1 MRQGR
6 VIGEMKTCETTMDE
20 VVSMI
25 TGAKE
30 KQGQAGAQREKE
42 ITGTF
47 IYDLSDHNTGR
58 IDHGI
63 IYCIAI
69 FPFLEELQEYSES
82 VSYLSGA
89 VCGNDIRDLYG

>member
-1 MRQGR
+1 
-6 VIGEMKTCETTMDE
+6 
-20 VVSMI
+20 MI
-25 TGAKE
+25 
-30 KQGQAGAQREKE
+30 
-42 ITGTF
+42 F
-47 IYDLSDHNTGR
+47 LDHNTGR

-89 VCGNDIRDLYG
+89 VCGNDIRDLYGRD

>member
-1 MRQGR
+1 MLSVKKKLQGH
-6 VIGEMKTCETTMDE
+6 
-20 VVSMI
+20 SYMI
-25 TGAKE
+25 
-30 KQGQAGAQREKE
+30 
-42 ITGTF
+42 F
-47 IYDLSDHNTGR
+47 LDHNTGR

-89 VCGNDIRDLYG
+89 VCGNDIRDLYGRD